1 MTTYLS
7 DAVETQYLEAENA
20 TYAYRRFG
28 VSGGVP
34 LVLFHRF
41 RATMDHWDP
50 AFLDVLGAERDVII
64 SDKRGFGLSTGA
76 PATSVSEHVDAAIEF
91 TGTLGLQQA
100 DLLGWS
106 LGGHVAQGV
115 ALARPDLV
123 RRLVVAGSGPGRVPG
138 ARQMAEDIAVHA
150 MGPDPQDEDYLIL
163 FFGDSE
169 QERAAGIAS
178 LRRLDTRLATTKS
191 VVTPEALRAEVQ
203 VISTFPGWY
212 DRVSELA
219 MPVLVANG
227 LNDVMVDPQE
237 SWAMA
242 QRLPNGKL
250 VTYSDAGH
258 AFLFQHAEDFG
269 QEVLRF
275 LR

>member
-7 DAVETQYLEAENA
+7 DAVETQYLEAPDA
-20 TYAYRRFG
+20 TYAYRRLG
-28 VSGGVP
+28 VPGGIP
-34 LVLFHRF
+34 LVLIHRF
-41 RATMDHWDP
+41 RGTMDHWDP
-50 AFLDVLGAERDVII
+50 AFLDALAAERDVII
-64 SDKRGFGLSTGA
+64 YDKRGLGLSTGT
-76 PATSVSEHVDAAIEF
+76 PATSLGEHVEAAIEF
-91 TGTLGLQQA
+91 TETLGLQQA

-123 RRLVVAGSGPGRVPG
+123 RRLVVAGSGPGGVPG
-138 ARQMAEDIAVHA
+138 AKPIAEDVLAHA
-150 MGPDPQDEDYLIL
+150 IKPDPQDEDYLIL

-169 QERAAGIAS
+169 QARAAGIAS

-191 VVTPEALRAEVQ
+191 VVTEQALRAEGQ
-203 VISTFPGWY
+203 VVAAFTGWW

-227 LNDVMVDPQE
+227 LHDVMIDSLE
-237 SWAMA
+237 SWAMT
-242 QRLPNGKL
+242 QRLANGKL
-250 VTYSDAGH
+250 VIYSDAGH
-258 AFLFQHAEDFG
+258 GFLFQHAEDFG